1 MPSHSTRFHR
11 IGPATVSR
19 RAFFS
24 AIVQYRAEMPIVV
37 RAKGSTREA
46 REILSRSVRM
56 FCEIAHTVNSATP
69 WT

>member
-1 MPSHSTRFHR
+1 MPSHSARFNR

-46 REILSRSVRM
+46 RNLSRSVRM